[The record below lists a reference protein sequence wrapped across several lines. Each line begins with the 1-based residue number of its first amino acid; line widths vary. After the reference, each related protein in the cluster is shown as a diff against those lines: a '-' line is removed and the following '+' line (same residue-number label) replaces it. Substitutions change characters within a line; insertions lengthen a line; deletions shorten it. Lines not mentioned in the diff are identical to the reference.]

1 VTPGEAGD
9 SGRIH
14 GWWQTRAPRERLML
28 GVMAAA
34 IAAFALWLGV
44 LRPLQAWTDAAR
56 ERHARAAVDLD
67 HVEAAVRDIHA
78 AEKERPAQPAGDEF
92 RRAILDAA
100 ASVQVPVARQ
110 RTDGAALVV
119 GIDAVTAPALFSWL
133 DHLRAAHGLAPASL
147 EIDKRNGA
155 LRVEAAFRPTAQ

>member
-1 VTPGEAGD
+1 MTPSEAGD

-28 GVMAAA
+28 GMMAAA
-34 IAAFALWLGV
+34 IAAFAVWLGV
-44 LRPLQAWTDAAR
+44 LRPLQAWTDATR
-56 ERHARAAVDLD
+56 ERHARAAADLD
-67 HVEAAVRDIHA
+67 NVEAAVGDIHA
-78 AEKERPAQPAGDEF
+78 VENERRAPPAGDEF

-100 ASVQVPVARQ
+100 AAARVPVARQ
-110 RTDGAALVV
+110 RTDGPTLVV

-133 DHLRAAHGLAPASL
+133 DRLRTAHGLAPASL

-155 LRVEAAFRPTAQ
+155 LRVEVAFREAAK